1 MWRIRRGDRVNR
13 QPHMAIGNFIEA
25 IVGLAKFNQSS
36 FMALLAYPATEPQSP
51 RSSLCA
57 LSGLCPRVDWSAM
70 SAQSGGFIFA
80 THYRPPELRPG
91 SRLWHFTQVNGLS

>member
-1 MWRIRRGDRVNR
+1 
-13 QPHMAIGNFIEA
+13 MAIGGFIEA

-70 SAQSGGFIFA
+70 PTQSGGFIFA
-80 THYRPPELRPG
+80 THYRPRSCPLV